1 MILQTLD
8 IKNNCQGIFH
18 NGKFVFENYKKVI
31 ETYNLA
37 WKHSSM
43 LDDEKYKY
51 LYLLA
56 KQDDLSSY
64 TQDPESF
71 KMYTKKMKAHQKAA
85 IAAKV
90 NLNEEC
96 FFDLIPTHQLVKWFS
111 LKQAAL
117 NNLKKSTQFESDY
130 EILHKAHV
138 LTTNI
143 SREQIKYKN
152 LKGRVLYNIFGSA
165 TGRLTTL
172 RESVPVM
179 TMKKEERTFL
189 EPNNDVFV
197 EMDLNAAEVR
207 TLLALSGIE
216 QPAQDIHEWLMKN
229 VYKTSLS
236 REKAKIKLF
245 SWLYNFS
252 STDKDLDKFFSRSIF
267 QDFYC
272 SDKKQLTTPFG
283 RKLLVNERK
292 AQNYLLQSTTSDIVI
307 DNAYKIM
314 KMLKNKRTKI
324 AFTLHDSIILDFCK
338 YDINMLYDIK
348 SQFESTP
355 WGKFLSTCK
364 AGRNFGELKEIKI

>member
-1 MILQTLD
+1 M
-8 IKNNCQGIFH
+8 
-18 NGKFVFENYKKVI
+18 FENYKKVI

-37 WKHSSM
+37 WKHSPM

-71 KMYTKKMKAHQKAA
+71 KMYTEKMKAHQKAA

-111 LKQAAL
+111 LKQSAL
-117 NNLKKSTQFESDY
+117 NNLKKNTQFESDY

-197 EMDLNAAEVR
+197 EMDLNAAEAR

-216 QPAQDIHEWLMKN
+216 QPVQDIHEWLMKN

-252 STDKDLDKFFSRSIF
+252 STDKELDKFFSRQIF
-267 QDFYC
+267 RDFYC
-272 SDKKQLTTPFG
+272 AEQSVLTTPYG
-283 RKLLVNERK
+283 RKLKVDERK

-307 DNAYKIM
+307 ENAYKIM
-314 KMLKNKRTKI
+314 KMLKDKKTKI
-324 AFTLHDSIILDFCK
+324 AFTLHDSIILDVCRSEAHILPDVK
-338 YDINMLYDIK
+338 HK
-348 SQFESTP
+348 FESTR
-355 WGKFLSTCK
+355 WGSFLTICK
-364 AGRNFGELKEIKI
+364 IGTNFGDLRELKI